1 MVGEWG
7 YCGLNCS
14 SHTGTAHSHV
24 IDTQSS
30 CLSPEAAQYDL
41 AGPGFSP
48 LWQEGLYDLDTWGAG
63 HCHTFNPDTSSY
75 AGFQGQLYAHL
86 GELIT

>member
-1 MVGEWG
+1 M
-7 YCGLNCS
+7 
-14 SHTGTAHSHV
+14 HKF
-24 IDTQSS
+24 IDA
-30 CLSPEAAQYDL
+30 EAAQYDL

-75 AGFQGQLYAHL
+75 AGFQGQLYTHL
-86 GELIT
+86 GKSSLQLCLL